1 MQKLEETANSRKHRH
16 FYKLKK
22 NRPDGKLWIEI
33 GDVSGEE
40 DVW

>member
-1 MQKLEETANSRKHRH
+1 MQKLEEASNRKYRH
-16 FYKLKK
+16 LYRLKK

-40 DVW
+40 GAW